1 MNNYSNS
8 FVFMVMSLGG
18 LVALYVASL
27 VQLIRARRAAREAA
41 KRDRLYAISKMGM
54 RSAFMRGLIDE
65 RGNVIERVGFP
76 DDTQ

>member
-1 MNNYSNS
+1 MC
-8 FVFMVMSLGG
+8 MSLGG
-18 LVALYVASL
+18 LVALLLVSW
-27 VQLIRARRAAREAA
+27 VQLIRARRSARERA
-41 KRDRLYAISKMGM
+41 KRDRLDAIARMGF